1 MEKDKEEE
9 IPKLRYVQRLDS
21 IRLDAKDKTY
31 FTNEGYFI
39 DRPILTSCG
48 IFEYIN
54 PDGSVRRELRLP
66 EHVFSE
72 NSLKT
77 YKGKP
82 IIITHEA
89 GVVNKKNV
97 DKEQIGTILS
107 NGYQDEDNVR
117 AEIII
122 HDTDAVKE
130 CGLRE
135 LSLGYNLD
143 LIEKPGVWNG
153 EPYDAIQTN
162 IVINHLALVV
172 NARAGER
179 ARLNMDGSDLE
190 LKGSK
195 IVSMCGNQI
204 NCRSFYSDPVEL
216 KKEGGKQLMKNQEL
230 HVDGIDMTPEEL
242 VEAIK
247 AYKNSKT
254 ENVAPSQEVD
264 SGEDVSEEF
273 ETPVESAETPDTV
286 PSVSEDENNEKI
298 NKLIVAVKELLAAL
312 EGKQELNKAD
322 EDKVEETKD
331 CQQNNHDDEDH
342 FEDKSQSMNQDS
354 AAVNFQQRLSICRMG
369 DKLHLDGLESK
380 SIIEA
385 KKVII
390 AKVLP
395 AMRLDGKSNV
405 YVDAAY
411 DIAVS
416 EVQKRK
422 DVSFQKQQMSAV
434 SAKRIDS
441 KDGESMA
448 FSARQRMIEREGGKE

>member
-9 IPKLRYVQRLDS
+9 EILKLRHVQRLDS
-21 IRLDAKDKTY
+21 IQLDGKDNTY

-54 PDGSVRRELRLP
+54 PDGSVCRELRLP

-107 NGYQDEDNVR
+107 NGYQDEDHVR

-162 IVINHLALVV
+162 IVINHLALVA
-172 NARAGER
+172 NARAGEQ
-179 ARLNMDGSDLE
+179 ARLNMDSSDIE
-190 LKGSK
+190 LKGHK
-195 IVSMCGNQI
+195 IVSI
-204 NCRSFYSDPVEL
+204 EL
-216 KKEGGKQLMKNQEL
+216 KKEGGKQWMKNQEL

-247 AYKNSKT
+247 AYKNLKA
-254 ENVAPSQEVD
+254 ENVAPSKEVD
-264 SGEDVSEEF
+264 SGGDVSEEF
-273 ETPVESAETPDTV
+273 ETPTESAEIPDTAPFV
-286 PSVSEDENNEKI
+286 AEDEKNEKI
-298 NKLIVAVKELLAAL
+298 DKLIAAVKELLAAL
-312 EGKQELNKAD
+312 EGKQEWNKAD
-322 EDKVEETKD
+322 EDEVEETKD
-331 CQQNNHDDEDH
+331 YQQDNPDNEDR

-354 AAVNFQQRLSICRMG
+354 EDSVDVNFQQRLRVCRMG
-369 DKLHLDGLESK
+369 DKLHLDGLEGK

-385 KKVII
+385 KKAII

-395 AMRLDGKSNV
+395 AMRLDGKSSV

-434 SAKRIDS
+434 SAKRMDS